1 METQMTAHIQA
12 AKNIAMDRLAEAG
25 AGSLALFLR
34 ETDPDGP
41 WPKSSEALREHAQDI
56 AHEGIVGDGPEAC
69 ACFVSVML
77 ATADDDAIIS
87 LARDFDIDDT
97 GGITDRLLDLVHVAI
112 TDGLI
117 DGSTVPGMVLD
128 LLRAAS

>member
-1 METQMTAHIQA
+1 MKTQMTDHIQSAKSIA
-12 AKNIAMDRLAEAG
+12 ADRLAEAG

-34 ETDPDGP
+34 ECDPDAG
-41 WPKSSEALREHAQDI
+41 WPKSTADLRDHAQDI

-69 ACFVSVML
+69 ACFASVML
-77 ATADDDAIIS
+77 ATADDDAIVS
-87 LARDFDIDDT
+87 FAQSFDIDDT
-97 GGITDRLLDLVHVAI
+97 GGITDRLMDLVHVTI

-117 DGSTVPGMVLD
+117 DGAIDPSAVLD